1 MSANIFEMSNSIFAE
16 FFQDFVSL
24 VFPNYCLGCEGSLVK
39 GEKLICTRCISQM
52 PQTNYHLDDNNPLWN
67 RLSSRVQLQHA
78 MALFR
83 FSKSGRVQNL
93 LHALKYKNQP
103 ELGIML
109 GNVYGDRMIDAN
121 LAGAYDLIIP
131 VPLHPSRKR
140 KRGYNQSAKFA
151 EGLAQKLG
159 IPFSDDLLRRKVKTE
174 TQTRKTK
181 LNRWQN
187 VAEVFEIKSQD
198 LIQGKKILL
207 VDDVVTTGATLEA
220 CGNFLLEA
228 GCASLSI
235 ACLAE
240 A

>member
-1 MSANIFEMSNSIFAE
+1 
-16 FFQDFVSL
+16 
-24 VFPNYCLGCEGSLVK
+24 
-39 GEKLICTRCISQM
+39 
-52 PQTNYHLDDNNPLWN
+52 
-67 RLSSRVQLQHA
+67 
-78 MALFR
+78 
-83 FSKSGRVQNL
+83 
-93 LHALKYKNQP
+93 
-103 ELGIML
+103 ML

-121 LAGAYDLIIP
+121 LAGAFDLIIP

-151 EGLAQKLG
+151 EGLGQKLG
-159 IPFSDDLLRRKVKTE
+159 IPFSDDLVRRKVKTE

-187 VAEVFEIKSQD
+187 VTEVFEIKSPD
-198 LIQGKKILL
+198 MIQGKKILL